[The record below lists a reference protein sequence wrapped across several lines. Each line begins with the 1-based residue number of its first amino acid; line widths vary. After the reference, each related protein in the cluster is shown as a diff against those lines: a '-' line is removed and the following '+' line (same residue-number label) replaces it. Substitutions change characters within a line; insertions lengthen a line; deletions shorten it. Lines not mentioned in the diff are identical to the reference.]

1 MRVKVYFHCEIPQK
15 ERRSTGN
22 ISCDDSRIFPDFR
35 VAYHGPAR
43 TTQFSRFKRQ
53 QREPKAFSWIA
64 SGGALMRPGPCRSIS
79 AASAANLMLL
89 PAEIFSFCLCNDR
102 GIAGPIGWKFFN
114 ISYRAGDRTVVGSYS
129 HRVMVTERTRRRMP
143 CLLRSLPC
151 RAERRAG
158 NRPRR
163 SMRFTKSSSA
173 RLR

>member
-35 VAYHGPAR
+35 GAYHGPAR

-89 PAEIFSFCLCNDR
+89 
-102 GIAGPIGWKFFN
+102 
-114 ISYRAGDRTVVGSYS
+114 GSYS
-129 HRVMVTERTRRRMP
+129 HRAMVTERTRRRMP
-143 CLLRSLPC
+143 CLLCSLPC